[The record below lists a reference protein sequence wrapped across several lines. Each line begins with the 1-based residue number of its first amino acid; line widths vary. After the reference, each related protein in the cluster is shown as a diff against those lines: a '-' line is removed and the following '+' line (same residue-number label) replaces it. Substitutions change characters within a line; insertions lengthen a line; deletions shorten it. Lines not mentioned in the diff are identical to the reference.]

1 MGHAGNM
8 ETPCA
13 LYSDEV
19 EGLHMHGSFPT
30 ATFSVRIFL
39 LWRPRQDSFKSANN
53 ISTLI
58 KPRLKITKLVIM
70 KTVTMKTMKLASAD
84 SHFKDLTKKSQ
95 LKTVPQSK
103 IRFLKIRSFS
113 WVCRFYQYI
122 YIFFF
127 FFGFLGFFR
136 LK

>member
-103 IRFLKIRSFS
+103 II
-113 WVCRFYQYI
+113 
-122 YIFFF
+122 
-127 FFGFLGFFR
+127 FLGAA
-136 LK
+136 

>member
-103 IRFLKIRSFS
+103 IIFCWRFLKIRSFS

-122 YIFFF
+122 SFFF
-127 FFGFLGFFR
+127 WLSR
-136 LK
+136 LFQT